1 MPVGE
6 SDKGIGALKKQFYYG
21 IQSHFTYIDWWHDPI
36 GKEIF
41 DHSGSLNTFLI
52 RPSILYGISDKWNL
66 MVTSTLGLR
75 MMNWNVS
82 DASIHHRTE
91 TSLSEFDNANG
102 SVLGDSKIILRYLV
116 KNTGMQNGFRIY
128 TGGGLTIPS
137 NSVLTSDPYF
147 LNSNTPT
154 KHRHFSLSNG
164 TYNYIFESQVY
175 YKRNINPTF
184 YGGFLIIE
192 KPFTKSEYGYL
203 PPTTTSLS
211 LSAIYKRFDNIDSS
225 IGYGI
230 NILQTSQGYWNGIP
244 APNTKSTTVSPSITY
259 LFSTKFGAVAL
270 NLQKPIFISGT
281 FASNEGDIKQGS
293 SVWQLSI
300 SLRFIPSTKS

>member
-6 SDKGIGALKKQFYYG
+6 SDKGIGALKNQFYYG

-36 GKEIF
+36 GKEPF
-41 DHSGSLNTFLI
+41 DHSGSLNTFII

-66 MVTSTLGLR
+66 MVTSTFGFR

-164 TYNYIFESQVY
+164 TYNYIFENQVY

-184 YGGFLIIE
+184 YGGFLVIE

-300 SLRFIPSTKS
+300 SFRFIPSTKS

>member
-1 MPVGE
+1 LPVGE

-300 SLRFIPSTKS
+300 SFRFIPSTKS

>member
-21 IQSHFTYIDWWHDPI
+21 IQSHFTYLDWWHDPI

>member
-128 TGGGLTIPS
+128 TGGGLIIPS

-164 TYNYIFESQVY
+164 TYNYIFENQVY

-184 YGGFLIIE
+184 YGGFLVIE

-230 NILQTSQGYWNGIP
+230 SILQTSQGYWNGLP

-300 SLRFIPSTKS
+300 SFRFIPSTKS

>member
-6 SDKGIGALKKQFYYG
+6 SDKGIGALKNQFYYG

-36 GKEIF
+36 GKEPF
-41 DHSGSLNTFLI
+41 DHSGSLNTFII

-66 MVTSTLGLR
+66 MVSSTLGLR

-164 TYNYIFESQVY
+164 TYNYIFENQVY

-184 YGGFLIIE
+184 YGGFLVIE

>member
-1 MPVGE
+1 LPVGE

-75 MMNWNVS
+75 TMNWNVS

-164 TYNYIFESQVY
+164 TYNYIFENQVY

-184 YGGFLIIE
+184 YGGFLVIE

-300 SLRFIPSTKS
+300 SFRFIPSTKS

>member
-52 RPSILYGISDKWNL
+52 RPSILYGTSDKWNL

-164 TYNYIFESQVY
+164 TYNYIFENQVY

-184 YGGFLIIE
+184 YGGFLVIE

-211 LSAIYKRFDNIDSS
+211 LSTIYKRFDNIDSS

-300 SLRFIPSTKS
+300 SFRFIPSTKS

>member
-230 NILQTSQGYWNGIP
+230 SILQTSQGYWNGIP

>member
-164 TYNYIFESQVY
+164 TYNYIFENQVY

-184 YGGFLIIE
+184 YGGFLVIE

-300 SLRFIPSTKS
+300 SFRFIPSTKS